1 MQLETQCYRGY
12 TRTGTL
18 SQETAAE
25 CRFGGAVETVL
36 SAHAELLP
44 VPATAGEGG
53 VRVLGRARFSL
64 VYENAEHGVCRVE
77 KGALPKTRTPPSSA
91 VACTGKS
98 SACAER
104 TVSTSP
110 PKRHP
115 PPLS

>member
-18 SQETAAE
+18 SQETAVE
-25 CRFGGAVETVL
+25 CRFGGEVETVL

-44 VPATAGEGG
+44 VHATAEEGG

-77 KGALPKTRTPPSSA
+77 KGPSKRRGSATLPPFR
-91 VACTGKS
+91 ACG
-98 SACAER
+98 
-104 TVSTSP
+104 
-110 PKRHP
+110 
-115 PPLS
+115 